1 MSQQINL
8 YNPQFEYQRQILTA
22 TSMAAIM
29 GLVAAGL
36 VALTALAE
44 VRTARVQAEATAAA
58 GRLESLQ
65 KRQAAVNLE
74 FAPRALD
81 ADTAAALRQ
90 AELEHGALRHV
101 NEMIDGG
108 ELGDTRGYAETFRAL
123 ARQSVDGLWLTGVGV
138 GSAGADIAVRGRT
151 LDPALVPG
159 YLARLRNEPALQ
171 GKAIGSVQIAQAQP
185 VKVRNAEGKDVDA
198 PAPYIEF
205 SLQST
210 APAGAVGVQP

>member
-8 YNPQFEYQRQILTA
+8 YNPQFEYQRQILTPV
-22 TSMAAIM
+22 SMAAIL
-29 GLVAAGL
+29 GVVAAGL
-36 VALTALAE
+36 VGLTALAE
-44 VRTARVQAEATAAA
+44 VRTARVQADATAAA
-58 GRLESLQ
+58 ARLDTLQ
-65 KRQAAVNLE
+65 KRQTAVNLE
-74 FAPRALD
+74 FAPHAPD
-81 ADTAAALRQ
+81 AGMAAALRQ

-108 ELGDTRGYAETFRAL
+108 ELGDTHGYAETFRAL
-123 ARQSVDGLWLTGVGV
+123 ARQSVEGLWLTGVGV

-151 LDPALVPG
+151 LDAALVPA
-159 YLARLRNEPALQ
+159 YLARLRNEAALQ

-185 VKVRNAEGKDVDA
+185 VKVRNAEGRDVDA

-210 APAGAVGVQP
+210 PPVGASGAQP